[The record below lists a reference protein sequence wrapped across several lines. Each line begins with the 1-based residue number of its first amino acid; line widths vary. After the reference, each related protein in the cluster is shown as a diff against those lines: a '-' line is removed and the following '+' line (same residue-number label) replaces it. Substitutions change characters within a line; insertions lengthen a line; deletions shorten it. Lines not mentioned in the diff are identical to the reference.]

1 MNARTFRL
9 NVLAVIVFYAIV
21 MSALVLARQLDTK
34 VYEHTYNTLK
44 DAIPLLIAIPAAWL
58 GYCLQRRQSY
68 LKDVRD
74 LWSKLVP
81 AVQEAIQYTHL
92 LNPPQADFAKV
103 SKGLSVVIEELR
115 AVFANVGE
123 RQEEAGLFPFERI
136 KNIQS
141 TISKL
146 GFGEGVTPEMARA
159 ARAEIVGTWKLLRVH
174 FLSELERGVPAKPD
188 NPYLK

>member
-1 MNARTFRL
+1 MNARTFRR
-9 NVLAVIVFYAIV
+9 NVLIVIAFYAAV
-21 MSALVLARQLDTK
+21 AVALVLVRQLNTK
-34 VYEHTYNTLK
+34 EHENAYNTLK

-81 AVQEAIQYTHL
+81 AVQDAIQYTHL
-92 LNPPQADFAKV
+92 PNPPQAEFAKLNR
-103 SKGLSVVIEELR
+103 SLSIVIEELR

-123 RQEEAGLFPFERI
+123 GQGNFGIFPFEKI
-136 KNIQS
+136 KSIHS
-141 TISKL
+141 VVSKL
-146 GFGEGVTPEMARA
+146 GFGEGVTIESARA
-159 ARAEIVGTWKLLRVH
+159 ARAEVIGSWKLLRVH

-188 NPYLK
+188 SPFLK